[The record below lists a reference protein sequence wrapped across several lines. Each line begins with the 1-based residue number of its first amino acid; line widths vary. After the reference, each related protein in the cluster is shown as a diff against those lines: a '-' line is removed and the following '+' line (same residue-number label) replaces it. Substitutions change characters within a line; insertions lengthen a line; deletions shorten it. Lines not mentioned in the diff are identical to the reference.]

1 MPGIPMK
8 RIAVFVDYQNVYMG
22 ARKVFFKGK
31 SHPSTSGQIDPGALG
46 ELLTKRI
53 PDGVLEKVFV
63 YRAMPAP
70 ADTKNHSATRK
81 QISKWSTN
89 PLVEVKTLP
98 LRYPKDHEIAA
109 GNTKPREKGIDVLL
123 AIDFV
128 TKAFKKEFDIGII
141 FSLDTDLKPA
151 LQFVEDPLIKA
162 IPNVAAWGNPKSA
175 DELAR
180 RRLSTRGNLPFCHWL
195 DLNDFQQI
203 ADMTSY
209 TN

>member
-1 MPGIPMK
+1 MK

-22 ARKVFFKGK
+22 ARNLFFNDGV
-31 SHPSTSGQIDPGALG
+31 HPNTSGQIDPGALG

-53 PDGVLEKVFV
+53 SGGVLEKVYV
-63 YRAMPAP
+63 YRAMPAT
-70 ADTKNHSATRK
+70 ADKKNHSATRK
-81 QISKWSTN
+81 QIAFWNTN

-98 LRYPKDHEIAA
+98 LRYPKEHEIAA

-175 DELAR
+175 DELAH

-195 DLNDFQQI
+195 GLEDYKSI
-203 ADMTSY
+203 ADHSSY
-209 TN
+209 TK